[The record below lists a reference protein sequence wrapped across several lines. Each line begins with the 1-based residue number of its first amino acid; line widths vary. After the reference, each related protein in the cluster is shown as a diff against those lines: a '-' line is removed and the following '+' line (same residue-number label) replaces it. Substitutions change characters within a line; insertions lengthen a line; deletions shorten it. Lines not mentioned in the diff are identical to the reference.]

1 MGISCSCPFSENSDL
16 ESELDSLL
24 VRSIS
29 FGASI
34 SFNSGD
40 YTQPAILK
48 SMVSGKMV
56 VEGSISFKRREMETL
71 ISITPPSPRKQNEI
85 VIKSVRNRM
94 TGMQNKNAGS
104 DSFKKVKSA
113 SPTAYPEDSEHEAAL
128 KLQKVYKS
136 FRTRRKL
143 ADCAV
148 LVEQSWWKV
157 LDFAELKRSSVSF
170 FDLEKSETAISRW
183 SRARTKAAKV
193 GKGLSKN
200 DRAQKLALQHWLEA
214 IDPRHRYGHNLQ
226 FYYNKWLECQSREPF
241 FYWLDI
247 GEGKEENLVEGCP
260 RSKLQRECIKY
271 LGPMEREMYE
281 VIVKDGKFMYKQNEE
296 LLNTSIEVDVKW
308 IFVLSTSKS
317 LYVGQKLKGKFQ
329 HSSFLAGGATSAAGR
344 LVVENGTLKAIWPHS
359 GHYRPTEENFKDFV
373 SFLEENNVD
382 LIDVKVAKSAQ
393 KKNCFHFVMVN
404 IRPVMKFHFNNFQMG
419 LVDDEQ
425 EVVNKQKS
433 SVGLLSQTRD
443 QFSQEKSG
451 EEETPT
457 TSLDRLNSRKSVHYW
472 RQLTSLVIPNK
483 DVVLQ
488 SLDTEE
494 DQSSTFSRELPCL
507 YKGDGGEE
515 DEMETVPQEKILQRI
530 KSHKGMKSYQLG
542 RQLSCKWSSGAG
554 PRIGCVRDYPLELQT
569 HALEKVSL
577 SPSSKRLSKQHS
589 SSRSISGLSPSGSL
603 TTRSSND
610 TADFFKEDNSLLQ
623 FTMHKSVQTSVLAA

>member
-16 ESELDSLL
+16 ESKLDSIL

-29 FGASI
+29 FVADEVKTTARSI

-40 YTQPAILK
+40 STQPAILK

-71 ISITPPSPRKQNEI
+71 ISITPPSPRKQNEL
-85 VIKSVRNRM
+85 VIKSIGNRM
-94 TGMQNKNAGS
+94 TGMQNKNSGS
-104 DSFKKVKSA
+104 NSFKKVKSA

-247 GEGKEENLVEGCP
+247 GEGREVNLVEGCP
-260 RSKLQRECIKY
+260 RSKLQRQCIKY

-281 VIVKDGKFMYKQNEE
+281 VILKDGKFMYKQNEE

-308 IFVLSTSKS
+308 IFVLSTSNS

-382 LIDVKVAKSAQ
+382 LIDVK
-393 KKNCFHFVMVN
+393 
-404 IRPVMKFHFNNFQMG
+404 MG

-451 EEETPT
+451 EEETLM
-457 TSLDRLNSRKSVHYW
+457 TSLDRLNSRKSAHYW

-494 DQSSTFSRELPCL
+494 DQSSTFSRELPCS